1 MFFSRTKSYV
11 FPQTF
16 GVLQIYIPPI
26 IVLELWIQFDGVK
39 LPIRMILKS
48 IYYQNLFCPF
58 CSALSVSATL
68 TTLPQHKTE
77 FSPRLVKFNLL
88 SVFHFA

>member
-1 MFFSRTKSYV
+1 MFFLQK
-11 FPQTF
+11 F